1 MKNTFGNTVSMTIFG
16 ESHGPAVGAVL
27 DGLAAGL
34 PVDEAAIAAAMDRR
48 RARGDGLSTARTEAD
63 AVEFLSGVY
72 NGHTTGTAITLMVRN
87 LNTRSSDY
95 AKTADLLRPGHADYT
110 AYAKYEGF
118 QDARGGGHFSGRI
131 TAASVAAGAICET
144 VLNSLGVKV
153 YTHIAECAGVQDA
166 PLSSAAGLVMPD
178 PQPGHF
184 ALLDA
189 SKEEAMQTAIRAAGS
204 EGDSVG
210 GILETI
216 VTGLPAGIGEPWF
229 DSVESEL
236 AHLMFAIPACKGI
249 EFGAGFGFAALR
261 GSQANDPFTMRGDT
275 VATATNKNGGING
288 GILETIVTGLPAGI
302 GEPWFDSVESELA
315 HLMFAIPACKGIE
328 FGAGFGFAALRG
340 SQANDPFT
348 MRGDTVATA
357 TNKNGGINGGITNG
371 MPIVF
376 RTVLKPTP
384 SIYKQQHTVDY
395 IGKTDGELQIKGRH
409 DPCIVPRAAVVQNTL
424 TAFGL
429 LDLLTVRYG
438 TLAQKHGLPQE

>member
-1 MKNTFGNTVSMTIFG
+1 MGKEKFTRTKPHMNIGTVGHID
-16 ESHGPAVGAVL
+16 HGKTTL
-27 DGLAAGL
+27 T
-34 PVDEAAIAAAMDRR
+34 AAITKVAAMKQGGKFIAYDEIDK
-48 RARGDGLSTARTEAD
+48 APEEKERGITISTAH
-63 AVEFLSGVY
+63 VEY
-72 NGHTTGTAITLMVRN
+72 ETDNRH
-87 LNTRSSDY
+87 Y
-95 AKTADLLRPGHADYT
+95 AHVDCPGHADYT

-131 TAASVAAGAICET
+131 TAASVAAGTICET
-144 VLNSLGVKV
+144 VLNGLGVKV

-189 SKEEAMQTAIRAAGS
+189 SKEEAMQAAIRAAGS

-249 EFGAGFGFAALR
+249 EFGAGFGFAAMH
-261 GSQANDPFTMRGDT
+261 GSEANDPFTMRDG
-275 VATATNKNGGING
+275 KI
-288 GILETIVTGLPAGI
+288 
-302 GEPWFDSVESELA
+302 
-315 HLMFAIPACKGIE
+315 
-328 FGAGFGFAALRG
+328 
-340 SQANDPFT
+340 
-348 MRGDTVATA
+348 ATA

-395 IGKTDGELQIKGRH
+395 IGRTDAELQIKGRH
-409 DPCIVPRAAVVQNTL
+409 DPCIVPRAAVVQNSL

-438 TLAQKHGLPQE
+438 TLAQKHGFPKV